1 MFQQSLQRCEAKG
14 PSSASYSG
22 KSSAMV
28 WFVERPLTW
37 RFLPLQTALRHLSQ
51 HSGCRMELQVDQLKM
66 FHHLCL
72 GSFEAGFLMSE
83 NLGLLWL
90 LTAPLLEYL
99 FTKG

>member
-1 MFQQSLQRCEAKG
+1 
-14 PSSASYSG
+14 
-22 KSSAMV
+22 V
-28 WFVERPLTW
+28 
-37 RFLPLQTALRHLSQ
+37 
-51 HSGCRMELQVDQLKM
+51 QVDQLKM